1 MGEDNRHGMTT
12 KLPALSDVWIRTSCC
27 PGQMRIGKY
36 SCHFVLGSKVFSSP
50 YLQCLRHLYL
60 AVSFQVHIQE
70 WCITAVCLLCS
81 TQPAPFLQEV
91 GNGIEELQHHKHA
104 MDKIPLLVSMEK
116 IPTQMTQLL
125 MQVFDWQ

>member
-1 MGEDNRHGMTT
+1 MGEDNRHGMTI
-12 KLPALSDVWIRTSCC
+12 KLPVLSDVWIRTSCC

-70 WCITAVCLLCS
+70 VVYHSSVPSLLNAAS
-81 TQPAPFLQEV
+81 S
-91 GNGIEELQHHKHA
+91 
-104 MDKIPLLVSMEK
+104 LLAGGG
-116 IPTQMTQLL
+116 
-125 MQVFDWQ
+125 